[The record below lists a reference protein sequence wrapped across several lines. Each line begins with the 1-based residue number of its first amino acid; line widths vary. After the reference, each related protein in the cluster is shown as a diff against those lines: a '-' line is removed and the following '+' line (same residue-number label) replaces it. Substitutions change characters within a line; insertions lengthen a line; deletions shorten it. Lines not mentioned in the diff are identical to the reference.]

1 SLQFT
6 FTPDANFHVASV
18 LVDGVS
24 VGLSATYT
32 FSNIHDNHTI
42 SVTFTETAPTTHA
55 ITATA
60 GANGTISPS
69 GEVQIG
75 EGEDITFAIAANSG
89 YNINDVSVDG
99 VSVGSVQTYT
109 FENVTADHTIEATFT
124 IKSYTLTYTAGV
136 NGSLDGNATQTVD
149 HGADGTAVTA
159 VPNDGYHFVQWSDG
173 VTANPRTDANVIADV
188 TVTATFEPSTQVLT
202 LANVANGTLSA
213 TPTEGIVTGSEITIT
228 VAPDAEY
235 KLTEGSLQ
243 AYKTEDE
250 NVAVTINEDTNG
262 NLTLIMPAFDVTVT
276 AAFES
281 TTGVND
287 ATNDILSVYPN
298 PAKGHVHIKGLTT
311 PVWVEVYSLTG
322 KKVMAQT
329 VQPEEPL
336 NLSGILEGVYI
347 VRIKGQTF
355 KLLVNK

>member
-1 SLQFT
+1 
-6 FTPDANFHVASV
+6 
-18 LVDGVS
+18 
-24 VGLSATYT
+24 
-32 FSNIHDNHTI
+32 
-42 SVTFTETAPTTHA
+42 
-55 ITATA
+55 
-60 GANGTISPS
+60 
-69 GEVQIG
+69 
-75 EGEDITFAIAANSG
+75 
-89 YNINDVSVDG
+89 
-99 VSVGSVQTYT
+99 
-109 FENVTADHTIEATFT
+109 
-124 IKSYTLTYTAGV
+124 
-136 NGSLDGNATQTVD
+136 VD